1 MTLPIAQPAFLG
13 WADSGFAA
21 ELVHLT
27 PHDASSASAGKRPT
41 DRDWQSRT
49 VTPADIDE
57 WARAGGNV
65 GLRTR
70 LYPAIDIDVDDPV
83 IADVCERVATEVLGR
98 TARRTRSNS
107 ARRALLY
114 RLEGEP
120 MAKTALRLVLPS
132 GQLAK
137 VEVLGDGQQLVV
149 AGLHASG
156 VPLDWPDLQPR
167 ATRLAP
173 ISEASRARYLE
184 ALTAELERLGC
195 TVGSP
200 PVVRATPVPTPGAPT
215 PGARTWQDDLPV
227 TEEALRRLDPDCSY
241 DDWVRVG
248 MALHAK
254 DPGTCGLNA
263 WDSWS
268 SRGDKYPGR
277 AKLEAKWTSFGRSKR
292 AGISYGT
299 LLAMAGVSGSVR
311 ALTGSRSRGPAVAE
325 PQPDTEVWYPP
336 AAGAESAREPEPEP
350 GPDAPP
356 DDAPIPGDAPPDG
369 GDDDSI
375 PESLEEVNRRYF
387 LTEDGGKHMVC
398 TERYDPTIGRSV
410 LCRFQVAEFK
420 TRYANAF
427 IFRPGGEKPVNL
439 AKAWLS
445 WRDRR
450 QYLGGVVFDPE
461 QNHGEHVYNLWT
473 GWPIQPAKG
482 DWSIL
487 RDHIYEV
494 LSSGNDTW
502 FAYIMGWLARLA
514 QHPASPGEVALVFRG
529 AQGSG
534 KTVFGEAIRRMCGR
548 HGLTVSSSGAL
559 TGRFSGH
566 LEALILLVA
575 DEAVFA
581 GDRAAKARLKSI
593 LTDPTILIE
602 DKFLRAESRPNYMH
616 VIMTTNSEWAVPAEQ
631 GDRRFAVF
639 DAASTRVGDRG
650 YFQRLHDAVRDPR
663 TIAAMLYDLIHAD
676 LSGYEVRDI
685 PDTDARQ
692 EQREYTLEG
701 PPAWLAH
708 ILDLESLCLPGGG
721 AWQETPAFEDLM
733 RSYNIW
739 AKDGR
744 YRLECSAQALGRW
757 LARMFPPTRAYF
769 GGVRAR
775 AWRLGPVSAAK
786 KVLCAHLGI
795 SEHVL
800 FGPDV
805 E

>member
-1 MTLPIAQPAFLG
+1 MTLPIAQPAFHV
-13 WADSGFAA
+13 WAQSGFSA
-21 ELVHLT
+21 ELVRLT
-27 PHDASSASAGKRPT
+27 PHDDRGTSAGKKPVL
-41 DRDWQSRT
+41 RDWQSRT

-57 WARAGGNV
+57 WAREGGNV

-70 LYPAIDIDVDDPV
+70 AFPAIDIDIDDPV
-83 IADVCERVATEVLGR
+83 IADVCERVATEVIGR

-120 MAKTALRLVLPS
+120 MHKTALRLTLPS

-137 VEVLGDGQQLVV
+137 VEVLGDGQQLAV
-149 AGLHASG
+149 AGLHPSG
-156 VPLDWPDLQPR
+156 VPNAWPDGQPV
-167 ATRLAP
+167 AARLAP
-173 ISEASRARYLE
+173 LSLALRTQYLE
-184 ALTAELERLGC
+184 ALTVALRAAGC
-195 TVGSP
+195 TVGDP
-200 PVVRATPVPTPGAPT
+200 PVVRTAPAPTPGAPA

-254 DPGTCGLNA
+254 DSGTCGLNA

-277 AKLEAKWTSFGRSKR
+277 QRLETKWATFRRGATSFG
-292 AGISYGT
+292 T
-299 LLAMAGVSGSVR
+299 LLSMAGVSGSVR
-311 ALTGSRSRGPAVAE
+311 ALTGSRSRGPTVTE

-336 AAGAESAREPEPEP
+336 AAGAESAREPEPE
-350 GPDAPP
+350 PDAPP

-398 TERYDPTIGRSV
+398 TERYNPTIGRSV

-450 QYLGGVVFDPE
+450 QYLDGVVFDPE
-461 QNHGEHVYNLWT
+461 KNHGPNVYNLWT
-473 GWPIQPAKG
+473 GWPIQPAQG
-482 DWSIL
+482 DWSVL

-494 LSSGNDTW
+494 LCSGNDSW
-502 FAYIMGWLARLA
+502 FAYVMGWLARLA
-514 QHPASPGEVALVFRG
+514 QRPASPGEVALVFRG
-529 AQGSG
+529 PQGSG
-534 KTVFGEAIRRMCGR
+534 KTVFGEAVRRMCGR
-548 HGLTVSSSGAL
+548 HGLTVSSPGAL

-602 DKFLRAESRPNYMH
+602 DKFLRAEARPNYMH

-639 DAASTRVGDRG
+639 DTSAARVGDRG
-650 YFQRLHDAVRDPR
+650 YFRRLHDSIRDPR
-663 TIAAMLYDLIHAD
+663 TIAAMLHDLTHAD

-692 EQREYTLEG
+692 EQKEYTLEG

-708 ILDLESLCLPGGG
+708 VLALESLGLPGGG
-721 AWQETPAFEDLM
+721 AWQDVPAFEDLM
-733 RSYNIW
+733 RSYNNW
-739 AKDGR
+739 AKDDR
-744 YRLECSAQALGRW
+744 YRPGSSATWLGRW
-757 LARMFPPTRAYF
+757 LAKLFVPTRAYF
-769 GGVRAR
+769 GGVRCR
-775 AWRLGPVSAAK
+775 AWRIGSVCEAK
-786 KVLCAHLGI
+786 KALCAHLGI
-795 SEHVL
+795 SEHVI
-800 FGPDV
+800 FGAEMKD